1 MDGSVGD
8 RNHQIQCGDLCGVD
22 VDVLELVHVGIF
34 MDADA
39 VPGFEFSYLIVDV
52 AILKIDEDA
61 VVIIENWK
69 PIHEPDTALR
79 SGLNI
84 AAQPRD
90 DDHPSAW
97 GKVCIAVTSGGNR
110 VGIRLQETTA
120 IRNRSEVRPQ
130 QPAEALRLWKSP
142 SWCDGIVRF
151 SETVC
156 RFFFCK
162 RLNSGLVS
170 D

>member
-1 MDGSVGD
+1 MDSSVGD
-8 RNHQIQCGDLCGVD
+8 RNHQIQGGVLCGVD

-69 PIHEPDTALR
+69 PIHEPDAALR

-97 GKVCIAVTSGGNR
+97 GKVCIAVTSGGNH

-120 IRNRSEVRPQ
+120 IRKLCEVRPQ
-130 QPAEALRLWKSP
+130 QPAESFQLWEAQAATISP
-142 SWCDGIVRF
+142 LGFRRRCAD
-151 SETVC
+151 
-156 RFFFCK
+156 FFFVK
-162 RLNSGLVS
+162 G
-170 D
+170 

>member
-1 MDGSVGD
+1 MDGSVGN
-8 RNHQIQCGDLCGVD
+8 RNHQIQGGDLCGVN

-52 AILKIDEDA
+52 AILKIDEDT

-84 AAQPRD
+84 AAQPRG

-110 VGIRLQETTA
+110 AGIRLKETTA
-120 IRNRSEVRPQ
+120 IRNCSEVRPQ
-130 QPAEALRLWKSP
+130 QPAEALRLWKSQ

-156 RFFFCK
+156 RFF
-162 RLNSGLVS
+162 L
-170 D
+170 